1 MEALRFSFDHEIDLS
16 AQCGA
21 TGYFGVCGNNPFD
34 ERRVV
39 FFVFFAVA
47 VGRQLVMQSCVK
59 IAVRTA

>member
-21 TGYFGVCGNNPFD
+21 TGYFGVCGNNPFY
-34 ERRVV
+34 ERRVRL
-39 FFVFFAVA
+39 FRSG
-47 VGRQLVMQSCVK
+47 VGWQLVMQSCVK